1 MGTLDAMGA
10 KTPEGSSGHHVAFRS
25 PQQLRAFNAPF
36 QLGRAPDS
44 LPGEPDKRF
53 ETPHDAAYVRVPIQ
67 ADDII
72 VLATD
77 GASAPLSCTRIR
89 ALTHRRT
96 PDRARSSL
104 LRAHLVSAVDARHV
118 ACAIVVPIS
127 ISISI
132 SIYMSMPHVH
142 VHVSCVS
149 VCHVWLGVG
158 FWSGDGLA
166 ALAGLYDNLTEEEV
180 LTVIAENEEATE
192 EDLAHLLA
200 ERAREMSLRH
210 DIDSPFAVLAKDNDI
225 LWGGGRPDDTT
236 VIVSRIVDRISY
248 ADGQTPPTITGPGPP
263 PPETVEAEPTARGL
277 DFDTSWG

>member
-1 MGTLDAMGA
+1 VASDAALGTIGSATACLVALHPMKSELLAANVGDSGFIIIRRLGSNPSAMGTLDAMGA

-77 GASAPLSCTRIR
+77 
-89 ALTHRRT
+89 
-96 PDRARSSL
+96 
-104 LRAHLVSAVDARHV
+104 
-118 ACAIVVPIS
+118 
-127 ISISI
+127 
-132 SIYMSMPHVH
+132 
-142 VHVSCVS
+142 
-149 VCHVWLGVG
+149 
-158 FWSGDGLA
+158 
-166 ALAGLYDNLTEEEV
+166 GLYDNLTEEEV